1 MVFQVIWLSQ
11 DEKMNQ
17 NFQAVVQETREDSSP
32 FNQTLL
38 LGSALVIF
46 NLLVML
52 LVGLYWMNP
61 EMHEFISGRPLL

>member
-1 MVFQVIWLSQ
+1 
-11 DEKMNQ
+11 MNQ
-17 NFQAVVQETREDSSP
+17 NLQVVVQETKDDNAP

-52 LVGLYWMNP
+52 FVSLYWMNP

>member
-1 MVFQVIWLSQ
+1 
-11 DEKMNQ
+11 MNQ

-32 FNQTLL
+32 FSQTLIF
-38 LGSALVIF
+38 GSALIFF

-61 EMHEFISGRPLL
+61 EMHEFISGKQLL

>member
-1 MVFQVIWLSQ
+1 
-11 DEKMNQ
+11 MNQ
-17 NFQAVVQETREDSSP
+17 NFQAVVQETREENPP

-38 LGSALVIF
+38 LGSALIFF

-52 LVGLYWMNP
+52 FVGFYWMNP